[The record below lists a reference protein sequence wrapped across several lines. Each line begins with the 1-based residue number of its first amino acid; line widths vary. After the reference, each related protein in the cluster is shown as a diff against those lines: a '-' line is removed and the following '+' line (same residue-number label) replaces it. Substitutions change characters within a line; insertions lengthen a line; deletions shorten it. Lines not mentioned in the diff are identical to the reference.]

1 MVSTPWIFA
10 NLLGLI
16 IGVWLFAHYC
26 LERKA
31 INSFARKSIEGA
43 RDPTEEVLA
52 LSGIV
57 YSMMNAYPHHQEDPH
72 FVPLRWFF
80 ALGASPGAVLQKGGS
95 CSGRTRLNIVCL
107 HCLGYKAW
115 QITLDSG
122 TGQHCLLEVSIAGR
136 KFLIDP
142 TYGFY
147 YVDELGSPLGLSSLR
162 AGQCPSFLSLPQS
175 MAHGYPQHIY
185 YNFDYRNAK
194 TVNWVMS
201 QTRRALY
208 CALFSITLGRIDTLR
223 QPPVLEWPQLILLSA
238 IATVLLILNVTL
250 LLML

>member
-10 NLLGLI
+10 NLLVLI

-80 ALGASPGAVLQKGGS
+80 ALGASPGAVLQKGG
-95 CSGRTRLNIVCL
+95 
-107 HCLGYKAW
+107 
-115 QITLDSG
+115 
-122 TGQHCLLEVSIAGR
+122 LLFREDTSQ
-136 KFLIDP
+136 
-142 TYGFY
+142 YC
-147 YVDELGSPLGLSSLR
+147 LSSWPRLQGL
-162 AGQCPSFLSLPQS
+162 ANYSLFRD
-175 MAHGYPQHIY
+175 G
-185 YNFDYRNAK
+185 
-194 TVNWVMS
+194 
-201 QTRRALY
+201 
-208 CALFSITLGRIDTLR
+208 
-223 QPPVLEWPQLILLSA
+223 
-238 IATVLLILNVTL
+238 ATLLIRNFARRSQISD
-250 LLML
+250 